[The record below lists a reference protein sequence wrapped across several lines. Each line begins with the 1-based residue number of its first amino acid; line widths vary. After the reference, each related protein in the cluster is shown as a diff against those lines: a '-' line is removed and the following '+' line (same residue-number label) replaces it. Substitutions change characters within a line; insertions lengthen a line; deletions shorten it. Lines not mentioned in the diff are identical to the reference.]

1 MGYYDLSGKVVI
13 VTGAETGIGRAIAL
27 RAASDGAAVTAAG
40 INADALAETLDLARQ
55 AGADGRFRTMAVD
68 IREDDQVQAMVDG
81 TVAAFGRLDAAVAN
95 AGVMIERR
103 PFIEST
109 HEEWHHVLSVNLHG
123 TFRTLQAATRVL
135 KQQGEGGDLFVTT
148 SSNAV
153 RPGPQASSYVASKGA
168 IHQMVRALAVELA
181 PEMIRVNAIVP
192 GLTLTPGT
200 INRPGHIDRGL
211 KGVPMGEITMPEEVA
226 AVVAFALS
234 GEAPHMTGT
243 DLKVDGGRTSA

>member
-1 MGYYDLSGKVVI
+1 MGYYDLSGKTVL

-27 RAASDGAAVTAAG
+27 RALADGANVAGAG
-40 INADALAETLDLARQ
+40 INAEGLAETAGLAKE
-55 AGADGRFRTMAVD
+55 AGTDDRFLALTVD
-68 IREDDQVQAMVDG
+68 IRDMDQVNKMVDD
-81 TVAAFGRLDAAVAN
+81 TVARFGRLDACIAN

-103 PFIEST
+103 PFVEST
-109 HEEWHHVLSVNLHG
+109 HEEWNHVLSVNLHG
-123 TFRTLQAATRVL
+123 NFHTLQAATRVL
-135 KQQGEGGDLFVTT
+135 RRQGEGGDLMVTT

-168 IHQMVRALAVELA
+168 LHQMVRALAVELA
-181 PEMIRVNAIVP
+181 PEKIRVNAIVP

-211 KGVPMGEITMPEEVA
+211 KGVPMGEITMPEEIA
-226 AVVAFALS
+226 AIVAFALS

-243 DLKVDGGRTSA
+243 ELKVDGGRTSA

>member
-1 MGYYDLSGKVVI
+1 MSYYDLSGKTVL

-27 RAASDGAAVTAAG
+27 RALNDGASVAGAG
-40 INADALAETLDLARQ
+40 INAEGLAETADLAKE
-55 AGADGRFRTMAVD
+55 AGAADRFIGLTVD
-68 IREDDQVQAMVDG
+68 IRDVDQVNRMVDD
-81 TVAAFGRLDAAVAN
+81 TVAKFGRLDACVAN

-103 PFIEST
+103 PFVEST

-123 TFRTLQAATRVL
+123 TFFTLQAATRVL
-135 KQQGEGGDLFVTT
+135 RRQGEGGDLLVTT

-168 IHQMVRALAVELA
+168 LHQMVRALAVELG
-181 PEMIRVNAIVP
+181 PEKIRVNAIVP

-211 KGVPMGEITMPEEVA
+211 KGVPMGEITMPEEIA
-226 AVVAFALS
+226 AIVAFTLS

>member
-1 MGYYDLSGKVVI
+1 MSYYDLSGKVVI

-27 RAASDGAAVTAAG
+27 RLASDGASVTAAG
-40 INADALAETLDLARQ
+40 INTDGLAETLDLARQ
-55 AGADGRFRTMAVD
+55 AGAGERMLTMAVD
-68 IREDDQVQAMVDG
+68 IREDDQVQAMVDD
-81 TVAAFGRLDAAVAN
+81 TVATFGRLDAAIAN

-135 KQQGEGGDLFVTT
+135 KRQGEGGDLLVTT

-168 IHQMVRALAVELA
+168 LHQMVRALAVELA
-181 PEMIRVNAIVP
+181 PAMIRVNAIVP

-200 INRPGHIDRGL
+200 INRPGHIERGL
-211 KGVPMGEITMPEEVA
+211 KGVPMGEITMPEEIA
-226 AVVAFALS
+226 ALVAFALS
-234 GEAPHMTGT
+234 GEAPHLTGT